1 MEKSD
6 TDSSTK
12 KRRSHHK
19 KCKCPS
25 CSKEVFDLKRHLCM
39 HVKNEDID
47 EVDVDKSFSIAVNT
61 TKRRGPRRPG
71 NRKGLPLKWCPV
83 EDCSYVTAHLRKHLM
98 NNHRVK
104 AGAYFDNLLKEARL
118 YKGKEEVDN
127 LPLVKQEPETRS
139 LQQQQP
145 VDKEPEVSVEEVKED
160 QEEPSSY
167 LEDEDYEEDQLQ
179 EQYFTSANPKTT
191 RHKWLV

>member
-39 HVKNEDID
+39 HIKNEDID

-61 TKRRGPRRPG
+61 TKRRGP
-71 NRKGLPLKWCPV
+71 
-83 EDCSYVTAHLRKHLM
+83 
-98 NNHRVK
+98 
-104 AGAYFDNLLKEARL
+104 
-118 YKGKEEVDN
+118 
-127 LPLVKQEPETRS
+127 
-139 LQQQQP
+139 
-145 VDKEPEVSVEEVKED
+145 
-160 QEEPSSY
+160 
-167 LEDEDYEEDQLQ
+167 
-179 EQYFTSANPKTT
+179 
-191 RHKWLV
+191 